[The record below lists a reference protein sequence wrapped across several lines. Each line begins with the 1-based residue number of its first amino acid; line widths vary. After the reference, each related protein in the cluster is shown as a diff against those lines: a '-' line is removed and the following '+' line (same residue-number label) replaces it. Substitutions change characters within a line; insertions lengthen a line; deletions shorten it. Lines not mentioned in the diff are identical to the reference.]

1 MDSFD
6 SQIAP
11 EERTMAALAHLSGLA
26 GYIVPLG
33 GTLVPILIWIARSD
47 SPVISSI
54 AKQALI
60 LNIAVFLLVAGTLIL
75 WLTLIL
81 IPIVLLFWWLL
92 GLVAVALP
100 IIGAIKTN
108 QGIYFRY
115 PVVGVSPR
123 S

>member
-1 MDSFD
+1 MPSFED
-6 SQIAP
+6 AIAP

-26 GYIVPLG
+26 GYIVPFG
-33 GTLVPILIWIARSD
+33 GTLVPILIWIMRSD

-60 LNIAVFLLVAGTLIL
+60 LNIVVFLLIVGSLIL

-81 IPIVLLFWWLL
+81 IPVVLLFWAVL
-92 GLVAVALP
+92 GLAAIALP
-100 IIGAIKTN
+100 VIGALKTN

-115 PVVGVSPR
+115 PVVGIGPR
-123 S
+123 

>member
-1 MDSFD
+1 MDTAD
-6 SQIAP
+6 SRIAP

-26 GYIVPLG
+26 GYVVPLG
-33 GTLVPILIWIARSD
+33 GALVPIIIWIARSD

-60 LNIAVFLLVAGTLIL
+60 LNIVVFLLVAGTLIL

-81 IPIVLLFWWLL
+81 IPVVMLFWWLL

-100 IIGAIKTN
+100 IIGALKTN

-115 PVVGVSPR
+115 PIVGVEPR
-123 S
+123 